1 MVRCIGLPAESG
13 AKQLAGRPSTA
24 FKKRAHYVLQCPA
37 CQRRMLIGATMA
49 SLVRATGKVI
59 ALPQTSGTDM
69 DIGIILGLFIGWPFL
84 ALLPAAVFGFLFW
97 RCRKPLVLVAAV
109 AWLAYFAY
117 EQAIS
122 WRILCAGECN
132 IRVDLLLFYP
142 LLALL
147 SALAVVA
154 YVRSAR
160 RANGA

>member
-1 MVRCIGLPAESG
+1 MDVGILLGV
-13 AKQLAGRPSTA
+13 
-24 FKKRAHYVLQCPA
+24 F
-37 CQRRMLIGATMA
+37 
-49 SLVRATGKVI
+49 I
-59 ALPQTSGTDM
+59 A
-69 DIGIILGLFIGWPFL
+69 WPFL
-84 ALLPAAVFGFLFW
+84 ALVPAAVFGVLFW
-97 RCRKPLVLVAAV
+97 RCGKASVLVAVV

-122 WRILCAGECN
+122 WRMLCSGECN

-154 YVRSAR
+154 YVRNTR